1 MRDKQVRRRRLVLVA
16 LVGVSIVLLTASF
29 GGTSGPLLTLQRGVS
44 EILSPI
50 QEGASRALKPFS
62 DLASWIGDT
71 FDAKDEVKR
80 LRAER
85 DKLRLEVV
93 DSQAALEENVQ
104 LRRMVGLDTRGGI
117 DSYDPVT
124 ARVIGRSP
132 TVWYARIEVDRGS
145 DDGVRV
151 DQPVV
156 AGDGLVGKITD
167 VASGTAIVTLITDHT
182 SGVSAKVLSGPG
194 ELGTVVPAVGDPTD
208 LLIQYLP
215 RNSHVRVGDQVVTAG
230 SRSSRLESLFP
241 PDIPIGTVSKASA
254 DELRLNQRVHMRPTA
269 DLQHIDFV
277 QILTR
282 GVTADRAQVLP

>member
-1 MRDKQVRRRRLVLVA
+1 MRDKQVRRRRLVLAA
-16 LVGVSIVLLTASF
+16 LVGVSLVLLTASF
-29 GGTSGPLLTLQRGVS
+29 GGTGGPLLTLQRGVS

-50 QEGASRALKPFS
+50 QEGASRALKPVR

-85 DKLRLEVV
+85 DALRLQVV
-93 DSQAALEENVQ
+93 GSQAALEENTQ
-104 LRRMVGLDTRGGI
+104 LRRMVGLDTRRGV
-117 DSYDPVT
+117 DAFNPVT

-132 TVWYARIEVDRGS
+132 TVWYARIEVDKGS

-151 DQPVV
+151 NQPVI
-156 AGDGLVGKITD
+156 AGDGLVGKVTD
-167 VASGTAIVTLITDHT
+167 VTSGTAIVTLITDHT
-182 SGVSAKVLSGPG
+182 SGVSAKILRGPG
-194 ELGTVVPAVGDPTD
+194 ELGTLVPAVGDPND

-215 RNSHVRVGDQVVTAG
+215 GDARVRVGDQVVTAG

-241 PDIPIGTVSKASA
+241 PDLPIGTVSKVSA
-254 DELRLNQRVHMRPTA
+254 DELRLNARVHMRPSA
-269 DLQHIDFV
+269 DLQHLDFV

-282 GVTADRAQVLP
+282 GVSGDRAQVP